1 LENICT
7 IDSIIFSYRS
17 INSKISK
24 MNLIVREATIIDSKS
39 PFHNQRVDVKIN
51 SGTIEKIGTKIP
63 NENGFEE
70 IHLENLHLSQG
81 WFDSS
86 ISLGEPGYEDR
97 ETIANGLNV
106 AAKSG
111 FTAVALQPNSY
122 PIIDNQS
129 QINFVKNKAKGF
141 ATELFP
147 IGAFTKESEGKD
159 MAELFDMKN
168 AGAIAFGDY
177 NKNIDN
183 ANLLKIGLQYVQDFD
198 GLIIAYSQEAS
209 IKGNGVVNEGVVST
223 RLGLKGIP
231 NLAEE
236 LQIARNLFLLEYTGG
251 KLHIPTIST
260 AKSIDLI
267 RNAKTKGLNV
277 TCSVAVHHL
286 VLTDEKLEGF
296 DTRYKVSPPLRTEED
311 RKALIAGI
319 NDNTIDMITSDHNPI
334 DIEHKKMEFDG
345 AKNGTIGLE
354 SAFGA
359 LSTVLPIEKI
369 IEKFTANKH
378 QFGIENN
385 PIKEGEKANMTLFNP
400 NGNWTF
406 EKENIL
412 SKSKNSAFLGTEMKG
427 KVYGIYNQGKLVLS

>member
-1 LENICT
+1 
-7 IDSIIFSYRS
+7 
-17 INSKISK
+17 
-24 MNLIVREATIIDSKS
+24 MNLIIREAKIIDSKS
-39 PFHNQRVDVKIN
+39 PFHNQMVDVKIK
-51 SGTIEKIGTKIP
+51 SGTIEKIGIKIP

-70 IHLENLHLSQG
+70 IKFENLHLSQG

-86 ISLGEPGYEDR
+86 VSFGEPGYEER
-97 ETIANGLNV
+97 ETIANGLTV

-111 FTAVALQPNSY
+111 FTAVALQPNSF
-122 PIIDNQS
+122 PIIDNQA
-129 QINFVKNKAKGF
+129 QINFVKNKAKGA
-141 ATELFP
+141 ATELYP
-147 IGAFTKESEGKD
+147 IGAFTKDSEGKD

-177 NKNIDN
+177 NKDIDN

-198 GLIIAYSQEAS
+198 GLLIAYSQDVS

-236 LQIARNLFLLEYTGG
+236 LQISRNLFLLEYTGG

-260 AKSIDLI
+260 AKSVELI
-267 RNAKTKGLNV
+267 RNAKSKGLNV
-277 TCSVAVHHL
+277 TCSASVHHL
-286 VLTDEKLEGF
+286 VLNDEKIEGF

-311 RKALIAGI
+311 RKALIEGI
-319 NDNTIDMITSDHNPI
+319 NNNTIDMITTDHNPI
-334 DIEHKKMEFDG
+334 DIEHKKMEFEG
-345 AKNGTIGLE
+345 SKNGTIGLE

-359 LSTVLPIEKI
+359 LTNVLTLEKI
-369 IEKFTANKH
+369 IEKFTSSKIL
-378 QFGIENN
+378 FGIENSS
-385 PIKEGEKANMTLFNP
+385 IKEGEKANITLFNP

-427 KVYGIYNQGKLVLS
+427 KVYGIYHQNKLVLS